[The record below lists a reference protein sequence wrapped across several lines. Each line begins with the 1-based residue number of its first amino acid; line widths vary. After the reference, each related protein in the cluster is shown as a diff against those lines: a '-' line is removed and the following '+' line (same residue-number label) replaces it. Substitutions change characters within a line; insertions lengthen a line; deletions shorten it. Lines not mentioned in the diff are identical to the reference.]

1 MLRQAFRQT
10 KLVKMEEQNKIIGQ
24 FDKKKNPFKVPDNY
38 FDDFSAQLEKKLE
51 KIEVA
56 PAPVIKKSFF
66 AAHIQPLLYVAAVVT
81 LLTGISYVAVQP
93 MLQNIND
100 EMATAQSSAIAY
112 SDNQTKRTYPESQP
126 QYANAISQDN
136 YIDLSEDDYYDLLA
150 EYDSDEI
157 YELLSINE

>member
-1 MLRQAFRQT
+1 
-10 KLVKMEEQNKIIGQ
+10 MEEQNKIIGQ

-66 AAHIQPLLYVAAVVT
+66 AAHIQPLLYIAAVVT

-100 EMATAQSSAIAY
+100 EMKMAKNQESAAF
-112 SDNQTKRTYPESQP
+112 PE
-126 QYANAISQDN
+126 
-136 YIDLSEDDYYDLLA
+136 LSEDDYYDLMA
-150 EYDSDEI
+150 EYDSDEM

>member
-38 FDDFSAQLEKKLE
+38 FDDFSAQLEKKLATTP
-51 KIEVA
+51 VA
-56 PAPVIKKSFF
+56 PAPVIKKSLFK
-66 AAHIQPLLYVAAVVT
+66 AHIQPLLYVAAVVT

-93 MLQNIND
+93 MLNYINN
-100 EMATAQSSAIAY
+100 EIMMASNVEENA
-112 SDNQTKRTYPESQP
+112 YPE
-126 QYANAISQDN
+126 
-136 YIDLSEDDYYDLLA
+136 LSEDDYYDLLA

-157 YELLSINE
+157 YELLSMND

>member
-1 MLRQAFRQT
+1 
-10 KLVKMEEQNKIIGQ
+10 MEEQNKIIGQ

-38 FDDFSAQLEKKLE
+38 FNDFSAQLEKKLE

-100 EMATAQSSAIAY
+100 EIKMAKNQESAAF
-112 SDNQTKRTYPESQP
+112 PE
-126 QYANAISQDN
+126 
-136 YIDLSEDDYYDLLA
+136 LSEDDYYDLMA
-150 EYDSDEI
+150 EYDSDEM

>member
-38 FDDFSAQLEKKLE
+38 FDDFSAQLEKKLATTP
-51 KIEVA
+51 VA
-56 PAPVIKKSFF
+56 PTPVIKKSLFK
-66 AAHIQPLLYVAAVVT
+66 AHIQPLLYVAAVVT

-93 MLQNIND
+93 MLNDINN
-100 EMATAQSSAIAY
+100 EIMMASNAEENAY
-112 SDNQTKRTYPESQP
+112 AE
-126 QYANAISQDN
+126 
-136 YIDLSEDDYYDLLA
+136 LSEDDYYDLLA

-157 YELLSINE
+157 YELLSMND

>member
-10 KLVKMEEQNKIIGQ
+10 KLVKMEEQNKIIEQ

-100 EMATAQSSAIAY
+100 EMKMAKNQESAAF
-112 SDNQTKRTYPESQP
+112 PE
-126 QYANAISQDN
+126 
-136 YIDLSEDDYYDLLA
+136 LSEDDYYDLMA
-150 EYDSDEI
+150 EYDSDEM

>member
-1 MLRQAFRQT
+1 
-10 KLVKMEEQNKIIGQ
+10 MEEQNKIIGQ

-66 AAHIQPLLYVAAVVT
+66 KAHIQPLLYVAAVVT

-100 EMATAQSSAIAY
+100 EMKMAQ
-112 SDNQTKRTYPESQP
+112 NQESVGYPE
-126 QYANAISQDN
+126 
-136 YIDLSEDDYYDLLA
+136 LSEDDYYDLMA
-150 EYDSDEI
+150 EYDSDEM
-157 YELLSINE
+157 YELLSIND

>member
-1 MLRQAFRQT
+1 MLRQAFRHT

-66 AAHIQPLLYVAAVVT
+66 KAHIQPLLYVAAVVT

-100 EMATAQSSAIAY
+100 EMKMAQ
-112 SDNQTKRTYPESQP
+112 NQESVGYPE
-126 QYANAISQDN
+126 
-136 YIDLSEDDYYDLLA
+136 LSEDDYYDLMA
-150 EYDSDEI
+150 EYDSDEM
-157 YELLSINE
+157 YELLSIND

>member
-1 MLRQAFRQT
+1 
-10 KLVKMEEQNKIIGQ
+10 MEEQNKIIGQ

-56 PAPVIKKSFF
+56 PAPAIKKSFF

-100 EMATAQSSAIAY
+100 EMKMAQNQESAAF
-112 SDNQTKRTYPESQP
+112 PE
-126 QYANAISQDN
+126 
-136 YIDLSEDDYYDLLA
+136 LSEDDYYDLMA
-150 EYDSDEI
+150 EYDSDEM

>member
-100 EMATAQSSAIAY
+100 EMKMAKNQESAAF
-112 SDNQTKRTYPESQP
+112 PE
-126 QYANAISQDN
+126 
-136 YIDLSEDDYYDLLA
+136 LSEDDYYDLMA
-150 EYDSDEI
+150 EYDSDEM